1 MISSPSKFKKISEN
15 QKLNNNKKLMIYM
28 VLKVLEVM
36 FLNVFLVFKIFFGYN
51 FVIFSLY
58 FILIKLQFLICL

>member
-15 QKLNNNKKLMIYM
+15 QKLNNKKKLMIYM

>member
-1 MISSPSKFKKISEN
+1 MISSPSKFKKISQN